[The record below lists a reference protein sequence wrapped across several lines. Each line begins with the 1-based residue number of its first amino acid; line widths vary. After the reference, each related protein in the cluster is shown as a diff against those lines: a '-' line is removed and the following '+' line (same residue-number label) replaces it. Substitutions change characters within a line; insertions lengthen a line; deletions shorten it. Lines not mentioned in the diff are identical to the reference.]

1 MTRHDWMRGLRLLDG
16 VEAAM
21 GHRSC
26 RRNRTSAAGF
36 GGAGDQPLD
45 VLPYLK
51 ATPKMFEHIRNT
63 CGDDVELLHDVHE
76 RIHPTD
82 AVLKGYLHVNEAP
95 GFGVDLDE
103 AVAAKYPLPEHR
115 GYWEPV
121 RRRDGM
127 AVRQ

>member
-1 MTRHDWMRGLRLLDG
+1 MIDG

-26 RRNRTSAAGF
+26 RRSRTSATGF
-36 GGAGDQPLD
+36 GGAGDQHLD

-76 RIHPTD
+76 PFHPTD

-103 AVAAKYPLPEHR
+103 GAAAKYPLLEHP

-121 RRRDGM
+121 RRRDGT
-127 AVRQ
+127 AVRP